1 MYKES
6 LLFFSLQFY
15 IIFLYSLVGDTLHRY
30 FLPFVFIATNDKN
43 QNDKEGAI
51 LNYLIQTQSQSIR
64 TNVIINRGIW
74 SDTYFFYQRLH
85 YKKRIPDG
93 P

>member
-1 MYKES
+1 
-6 LLFFSLQFY
+6 LQIE
-15 IIFLYSLVGDTLHRY
+15 IIFHYSFVGDTLHRY
-30 FLPFVFIATNDKN
+30 FLPFVLIACHDKN
-43 QNDKEGAI
+43 QNDKEGSI

-64 TNVIINRGIW
+64 TNVIINCGIW